1 MLYTEKPN
9 ATEYRVIAGMKTK
22 HAETKKTS
30 ATCAVKP
37 NSEMCIWSPE
47 TYARASVMNL
57 LMVAVVQP
65 LAKKDCGYS
74 FLTLR
79 ISEYNDYNYIYIK
92 IFCLIQ

>member
-1 MLYTEKPN
+1 MLYTGKPN
-9 ATEYRVIAGMKTK
+9 ATEYRGIAGMKTK

-37 NSEMCIWSPE
+37 NSEMCILSPE

-57 LMVAVVQP
+57 LMVVAVAQP

-79 ISEYNDYNYIYIK
+79 ISE
-92 IFCLIQ
+92 